1 MNLGEQ
7 SSEHSSINLEEYL
20 KNRDNIPSDP
30 SDLEDDEEEEEEEE
44 E

>member
-30 SDLEDDEEEEEEEE
+30 SDLEDEEEEEEEE